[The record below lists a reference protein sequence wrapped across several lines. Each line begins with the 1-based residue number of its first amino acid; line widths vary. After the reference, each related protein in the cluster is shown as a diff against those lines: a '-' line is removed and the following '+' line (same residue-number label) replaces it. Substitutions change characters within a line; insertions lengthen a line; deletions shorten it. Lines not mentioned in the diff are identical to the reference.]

1 VKRRWSQGA
10 AKKLVCVAAT
20 NYKELMTVTNQL
32 ETARLD
38 SCPQRGRVPAQAQ
51 SLSRKW
57 SQAALLAV
65 LFLVG
70 CNRGKSEK
78 QSQFHPDVVVY
89 SSVDDAYARP
99 LCERFSQVAR
109 IKVRLVLDTEE
120 TKSTGLLNRLI
131 AEKTRPQ
138 ADVFWSGDPVR
149 AAVLQHKGISA
160 PYLSAEARGLPAGMS
175 DPQGQFTAFS
185 ARMRVIIFNQ
195 KMLEGKK
202 APASIFDLTAPRF
215 RGKACLANP
224 LFGTTSM
231 HAAAL
236 FQVLGQ
242 EKAKEFFQRLS
253 QNKVKMLSSNGE
265 VRRRVAAGDFEIGLT
280 DSDDA
285 NVALKER
292 APIGFVLPDQDGMGT
307 LLVPNAVV
315 LIAGAP
321 NSENAKRFIDFLL
334 SPASEQ
340 WLAESEAAQMPLRE
354 EIAPPKFFG
363 RPLSE
368 IRLMKADSAPMAAQ
382 LEELAQ
388 GFLEEWVHQQMG
400 LAAE

>member
-1 VKRRWSQGA
+1 MELRNQYVLGYKPSNEQHDGA
-10 AKKLVCVAAT
+10 W
-20 NYKELMTVTNQL
+20 
-32 ETARLD
+32 
-38 SCPQRGRVPAQAQ
+38 
-51 SLSRKW
+51 RK
-57 SQAALLAV
+57 
-65 LFLVG
+65 
-70 CNRGKSEK
+70 
-78 QSQFHPDVVVY
+78 
-89 SSVDDAYARP
+89 
-99 LCERFSQVAR
+99 

-149 AAVLQHKGISA
+149 AAVLQRKGISA
-160 PYLSAEARGLPAGMS
+160 PYLSPQARGLPAGIS

-195 KMLEGKK
+195 KLLEGKK
-202 APASIFDLTAPRF
+202 APASIFDLIAPRF

-242 EKAKEFFQRLS
+242 EKAKEFFQRLTE
-253 QNKVKMLSSNGE
+253 NKVKMLSSNGE
-265 VRRRVAAGDFEIGLT
+265 VRRRVVAGDFEIGLT

-285 NVALKER
+285 NVALKEG
-292 APIGFVLPDQDGMGT
+292 APIGFVLPDQDGMGP

-315 LIAGAP
+315 LIAGGP
-321 NSENAKRFIDFLL
+321 NAENAKRFIDFLL
-334 SPASEQ
+334 SPESEQ
-340 WLAESEAAQMPLRE
+340 WLAESEAAQMALRG

-363 RPLSE
+363 RPLGE
-368 IRLMKADSAPMAAQ
+368 IRLMKADVAPMAAQ

-388 GFLEEWVHQQMG
+388 GFLEEWVQQQMG
-400 LAAE
+400 LAAERRPSR